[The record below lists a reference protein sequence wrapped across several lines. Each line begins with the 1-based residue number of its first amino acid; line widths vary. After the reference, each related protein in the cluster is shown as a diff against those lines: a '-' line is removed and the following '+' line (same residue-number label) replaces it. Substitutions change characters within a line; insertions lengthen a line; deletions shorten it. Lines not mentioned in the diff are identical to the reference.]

1 MNTNTKLKEI
11 LKEAEHI
18 TLDDLEYDTILQE
31 QSNILC
37 DIKQILH
44 NEKYGN
50 VDNSNKFTCNIP
62 NIKNDKT
69 FKKLVFDYHNS
80 NSRKINSRKM
90 NSRKMNSSSKISARS
105 SKKII
110 KLLSLLKTKK
120 QTKQNTKRDTIKYK
134 SKSSSKSKN
143 RLYKRKR
150 LSRNISSRTRSRTIT
165 KSRTKNKCKSK
176 YSSKYASKYD
186 ISITKPTIY
195 IKDIVIKDTP
205 PIKNLM
211 LVSNKLAKKSK
222 R

>member
-62 NIKNDKT
+62 NIKNNKT

-80 NSRKINSRKM
+80 NSSKMNSMKINS
-90 NSRKMNSSSKISARS
+90 SSNSSSSN

-110 KLLSLLKTKK
+110 NLLSLLKTKK

-143 RLYKRKR
+143 RLYKRKK
-150 LSRNISSRTRSRTIT
+150 LSRNISSRTRTRTRSRTIT

>member
-1 MNTNTKLKEI
+1 MNMNTNTNLKEI

-69 FKKLVFDYHNS
+69 FKKLVLDYHNS
-80 NSRKINSRKM
+80 NSS
-90 NSRKMNSSSKISARS
+90 KMNSSSSN

-110 KLLSLLKTKK
+110 KLLSLLKIKK

-150 LSRNISSRTRSRTIT
+150 LSRKISSRTRSKTIT
-165 KSRTKNKCKSK
+165 KSRTKNKCKPK
-176 YSSKYASKYD
+176 YGSKYASKYD

-211 LVSNKLAKKSK
+211 LVSNKLVSNKLAKKSK